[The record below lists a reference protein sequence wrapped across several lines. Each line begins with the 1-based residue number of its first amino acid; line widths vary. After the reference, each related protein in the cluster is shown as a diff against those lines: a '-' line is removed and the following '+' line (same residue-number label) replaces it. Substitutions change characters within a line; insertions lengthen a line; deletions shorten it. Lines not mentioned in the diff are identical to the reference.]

1 MKEDLYFS
9 EAFVSD
15 VKRKLAEFIARE
27 GGITPSRFNEITGS
41 SRKYNIPLLEYFD
54 RERFT
59 IRVGDQ
65 RVLRGSGNSGAGGKA
80 E

>member
-1 MKEDLYFS
+1 MHWADSFAKVIAETRAKEEYIVES
-9 EAFVSD
+9 
-15 VKRKLAEFIARE
+15 
-27 GGITPSRFNEITGS
+27 GITPSRFSEITGS

-59 IRVGDQ
+59 MRLGDQ
-65 RVLRGSGNSGAGGKA
+65 RVLRGSGSSGAGGRV

>member
-1 MKEDLYFS
+1 MNET
-9 EAFVSD
+9 
-15 VKRKLAEFIARE
+15 KRKLAEFIGRTGA
-27 GGITPSRFNEITGS
+27 ITPSQFSEVTGS

-65 RVLRGSGNSGAGGKA
+65 RVLRGSGNSADGGKV